1 MEQSRISKWTVTRWL
16 SSAKV
21 LCLLKLRLLNLGT
34 RIFFFV
40 FKVFAAVLST
50 TLFSFVKPWGFYIA
64 QILYWKEMRKIKLLI
79 KNLVL
84 LGTKCS
90 INRGFYPFENKGQMR
105 DDAAEWV
112 ISLASGMRQTRFH
125 LLVVCLWDGDST
137 KPQFPYF

>member
-1 MEQSRISKWTVTRWL
+1 
-16 SSAKV
+16 
-21 LCLLKLRLLNLGT
+21 
-34 RIFFFV
+34 
-40 FKVFAAVLST
+40 
-50 TLFSFVKPWGFYIA
+50 
-64 QILYWKEMRKIKLLI
+64 MRKIKLLI

-90 INRGFYPFENKGQMR
+90 VNRGFYPFKNKGQMR

-125 LLVVCLWDGDST
+125 LLVVCLWDGDLT

>member
-1 MEQSRISKWTVTRWL
+1 MAVCLEGSTSKGIPGRQSPGMQRTKDIKPTSKSSYGWMTGYRERMDVTREG
-16 SSAKV
+16 S
-21 LCLLKLRLLNLGT
+21 
-34 RIFFFV
+34 
-40 FKVFAAVLST
+40 
-50 TLFSFVKPWGFYIA
+50 

-112 ISLASGMRQTRFH
+112 ISLASGMRQTRFR